1 MRCCCGYLC
10 YQGADCLHM
19 IQLMPLH
26 PKTPSSLA
34 WFKSRLVLLFW
45 YRLNQVVL
53 EKRPL
58 NRCSSY
64 LLTYALVCGAGGG
77 AGDEC
82 VAGDVQS
89 WRRWASWAHQCGA
102 TDRSPG
108 QHRAALGSQAVTDS
122 DIYSHPTASSR
133 VIIGAWTESTAALV
147 QCRHVKPW
155 CWSRHRPVQGGRS
168 RAVLGQNIGGG

>member
-34 WFKSRLVLLFW
+34 SFKSGLVLPFW
-45 YRLNQVVL
+45 YRLTQVVL

-64 LLTYALVCGAGGG
+64 LLTYALVCWAGGG

-108 QHRAALGSQAVTDS
+108 QHRAALGSQAVTCWPTP
-122 DIYSHPTASSR
+122 IYTRIQQRRVASSS
-133 VIIGAWTESTAALV
+133 GPGQSQQLHSSSADT
-147 QCRHVKPW
+147 
-155 CWSRHRPVQGGRS
+155 WSRGAEAGTVRSKGDGQGR
-168 RAVLGQNIGGG
+168 L